1 VRLLRL
7 LSWPYAR
14 RHLLRTAL
22 TTAGIVLGIG
32 VFVGMYT
39 ANKSVLL
46 GFSETIDRIAGK
58 AELQVTAGEAGFGE
72 DILEKVQSASIVRV
86 AVPVIEAVVSSKLQ
100 GEGDLLVLAI
110 DMTGD
115 RSLRDYDFDN
125 GDEDIIDDP
134 LVFLAQPD
142 SLIVSKDL
150 ADRNGLSLGSRLPL
164 QTADGEKS
172 FTVRGIMKPSGLAT
186 AFGGNLAVMDVYAA
200 QQMFGRGRTFD
211 RIDLALTPGTAP
223 ADAQA
228 ELTALLGPG
237 FDVQPPAGRGR
248 QAQAMVAG
256 YTMMVNISSVF
267 ALFIGMFIIYNSFAT
282 AVTERRAE
290 IGVLRALG
298 ATRAQVRTLFLT
310 ESLVLGLLGSL
321 LGLGV
326 GSLIARGVASAI
338 GALMGEL
345 YGVARQAAEIATDP
359 LVLSIAVA
367 MGIVTSVVAAAIP
380 ARNAARV
387 DPVDA
392 LRKGAY
398 QALSA
403 GESRLRVITAVVL
416 GVLSIGCLIGSQSRL
431 LFYVGYAFTIA
442 VALLLGPMLTVR
454 LAVALRPLLTWLR
467 PVEGALAADSV
478 IQAPK
483 RISGSVAALMLSLAL
498 IVAFA
503 GMARGAY
510 GSVLQWLETTLNPDL
525 FVMPSQRL
533 DLRTM
538 RFPATMAPQIA
549 TVPGVERV
557 QMFRSNRI
565 TFRGKPAMVAA
576 VEMNSVRETA
586 RNEPVAGDADDMYRR
601 AAAGEGVIV
610 ADNFAQLH
618 GLGLGDEVDIPA
630 PYGMVRLPIVGII
643 VDFFDQQGTVYMDRT
658 VFLQYWRDDT
668 VSDFRVFVAP
678 GSAIDDVRQRVINL
692 YAGQRHVFVL
702 TNDEGREYI
711 LRIAGQWFGLMNV
724 QIAIAVL
731 VAILGI
737 VNTLTVSITDR
748 RRELGVLKAVG
759 ALRGQVRVAIW
770 LEAASVAAIGL
781 ILGSVLGAVNLYYL
795 LEIVQRDALGWR
807 LNYQYPVTTL
817 LMLVP
822 IMLAAAF
829 VAALW
834 PSEAAVRRSLVEA
847 LAYE

>member
-1 VRLLRL
+1 MRLLRL

-39 ANKSVLL
+39 ANQSVLL

-403 GESRLRVITAVVL
+403 GESRLRVITAAVL

-678 GSAIDDVRQRVINL
+678 GSAIDDVRRRVINL

-759 ALRGQVRVAIW
+759 ALRGQIRVAIW

-807 LNYQYPVTTL
+807 LEYQYPMTTL
-817 LMLVP
+817 LVLVP